1 MAEPPKVYVAPW
13 SKTKQAQ
20 PKLVTPSASQS
31 EPDKIQTADEA
42 KWAMTAAGYINVR
55 NIVREGR
62 IWRADA
68 NNASGSDPVVLVC
81 SADDGRITLEPVA
94 KGRDKPAVS

>member
-20 PKLVTPSASQS
+20 PKLVTTSVSQS

-55 NIVREGR
+55 NIVHEGR

-81 SADDGRITLEPVA
+81 SADDGRITLDTIKET
-94 KGRDKPAVS
+94 GFR